1 MLILYW
7 MHNLLS
13 IRRVKSIVTELY
25 RFISMHSKLEDMAQ
39 EAAWQRMKMVSKM
52 EEEEGMRK

>member
-1 MLILYW
+1 LLILYW